1 LPGETLGGRIRQA
14 SPALSR
20 NTSGAQRFQ
29 LRGQQRKEEVVA
41 FECQYFVSHKSLAE
55 ILPVENLR
63 KGFAIFSAK
72 I

>member
-1 LPGETLGGRIRQA
+1 
-14 SPALSR
+14 
-20 NTSGAQRFQ
+20 